1 MESTGEHPAVAGATV
16 TGALR
21 ARVAARM
28 ASARGARRVAEDVR
42 PRWAAIVAGMY
53 VAVALGAMAVG
64 LTRDRDFGGSAA
76 VAISVYAAALA
87 AGAWRLRV
95 GHDRDPRAFAP
106 LSGAFAHAL
115 AGLWG
120 IEAIL
125 VSALGGYGRCSD
137 SAVLFVLL
145 AAAAMLIGTV
155 PLLLTAMCTRRG
167 GWLLAA
173 SLLGPAIVCFPVD
186 KFLGVVGK
194 L

>member
-1 MESTGEHPAVAGATV
+1 MDSTGEPPAVAGATGA
-16 TGALR
+16 GALR

-28 ASARGARRVAEDVR
+28 ASAREARRLAEDVR

-53 VAVALGAMAVG
+53 VAVALGAMAAG
-64 LTRDRDFGGSAA
+64 LTRDHDFSRSAL
-76 VAISVYAAALA
+76 VAIAVYATALA

-120 IEAIL
+120 VEVIL
-125 VSALGGYGRCSD
+125 VSALGGCGRCSD
-137 SAVLFVLL
+137 SVVLFMML
-145 AAAAMLIGTV
+145 AAAAMLFGTA

-167 GWLLAA
+167 GLLTAA
-173 SLLGPAIVCFPVD
+173 SLLGPAIVFFPVD
-186 KFLGVVGK
+186 EFLGVVSK

>member
-1 MESTGEHPAVAGATV
+1 MRTADDRPGVEGGDAPAGV
-16 TGALR
+16 R
-21 ARVAARM
+21 ARVVARM
-28 ASARGARRVAEDVR
+28 AERREARRVAEDVR

-53 VAVALGAMAVG
+53 VAIALGAMSIG
-64 LTRDRDFGGSAA
+64 LTRDRDFGGSAS
-76 VAISVYAAALA
+76 VAIAVYATALA

-95 GHDRDPRAFAP
+95 GHDRDPRAFPP

-125 VSALGGYGRCSD
+125 LMPHGGCGRCSD

-145 AAAAMLIGTV
+145 AAAAMLFGTV

-167 GWLLAA
+167 SLLLAA
-173 SLLGPAIVCFPVD
+173 SLLGPAIVFFPVD
-186 KFLGVVGK
+186 KFLGAVSK